1 MKKFITLPEECTD
14 IRASNYNW
22 RFKFLHFYRDGD
34 RFGYVEVGDE
44 RHIEEYIPAF
54 RNTQDLQMKCFKC
67 FGNRVSLNKTKEI
80 YKGID
85 KVAETVQDFAD
96 RKWPEYRAAVRAAEE
111 KEANEILKQVLC
123 NMQRSDRKLSGAKG
137 IMLSAG
143 SERSWRSTTRR
154 SGRGSTGSARTCG
167 RG

>member
-85 KVAETVQDFAD
+85 KVAETSPTGNGPNTAPLYGRRR
-96 RKWPEYRAAVRAAEE
+96 RK
-111 KEANEILKQVLC
+111 KQT
-123 NMQRSDRKLSGAKG
+123 KF
-137 IMLSAG
+137 
-143 SERSWRSTTRR
+143 
-154 SGRGSTGSARTCG
+154 
-167 RG
+167 

>member
-34 RFGYVEVGDE
+34 QFGYVEVGDE

-111 KEANEILKQVLC
+111 KEANEILNSILC
-123 NMQRSDRKLSGAKG
+123 NM
-137 IMLSAG
+137 
-143 SERSWRSTTRR
+143 
-154 SGRGSTGSARTCG
+154 
-167 RG
+167 

>member
-1 MKKFITLPEECTD
+1 MKRFIILPDECTD

-22 RFKFLHFYRDGD
+22 RFKFLHFYRDGN

-44 RHIEEYIPAF
+44 RHIEEYIPPF
-54 RNTQDLQMKCFKC
+54 RNLEDLQRKCFAY

-111 KEANEILKQVLC
+111 KEANEILNQIVC
-123 NMQRSDRKLSGAKG
+123 NM
-137 IMLSAG
+137 
-143 SERSWRSTTRR
+143 
-154 SGRGSTGSARTCG
+154 
-167 RG
+167 